1 MSKSVK
7 KFLLYLLS
15 AITVSVLVISFYI
28 YFPKKFES
36 IDNTLRDYMFIVR
49 GELQNHNNVIII
61 DIDEKSLQQEGQWPW
76 SRDKLA
82 NLVNNLTTAN
92 AGIIGFDMLFPEE
105 DRTSP
110 SKLVKAYSLKTEQ
123 NIIPDYDKIF
133 AYTLKNSPSILGY
146 QFHFGKTI
154 YQKKTPP
161 KIPAVI
167 IQKNK
172 PEILNSLITAQGVL
186 LNTPLIQNN
195 VYSSGFVNNLP
206 DEAGMTRSVPLV
218 IEYDGVIYPS
228 LALEIIR
235 NIFGVKNLILNYD
248 KIGLFNIQI
257 GKDLT
262 IPTDIYGRM
271 IVNYRGAQN
280 NFLYL
285 SATDIINKNFDPK
298 LIDGKVVLIG
308 TSASG
313 LFDLRS
319 TPYDFIF
326 PGVEVHANVI
336 DNILTEDFI
345 YKPSW
350 VYGADIFII
359 VAISLLLILLI
370 AYSSLWI
377 IPIIVALFFI
387 VSTLVLYKVLFSYG
401 IILHIFFVYLTII
414 VSTLVAL
421 SLNYFYENR
430 QSRIIKN
437 KFANKVSKEV
447 MQEIIE
453 QENTTIL
460 QGKEK
465 EITIFF
471 SDIRGFTS
479 ISEAMPNA
487 QALIDYLN
495 LYMEPMTNIIIN
507 EKGTVDKYI
516 GDAVM
521 AYWNAPYNVSNH
533 ADKAVSAALKQ
544 IEYLEDLNNK
554 YKQKNLPTIEIGI
567 GINTGIAVVGEMG
580 SKIRNDYT
588 VIGDSVNLASRV
600 ESLCKQYGA
609 KIIITE
615 YVKEK
620 LKKPYTLR
628 VLDLVKVKGKT
639 EPVEIF
645 EVLNVKEIDE
655 ELLEQLNLYH
665 KGVSLYRNA
674 QFIQAIKIFEDILE
688 SKYKVYFERICP
700 IYIDRCNELVNS
712 AIKDFDG
719 IYTYM
724 TK

>member
-110 SKLVKAYSLKTEQ
+110 SKLLKAYSVKTEQ

-674 QFIQAIKIFEDILE
+674 QFIQAIKIFEDLLE